1 MNDDDMT
8 DDSTNV
14 TSPHVSN
21 IARCG
26 DSTEITDTYSH
37 SQQIMFKREQD
48 CGRKYQRTESVFKP

>member
-1 MNDDDMT
+1 MT
-8 DDSTNV
+8 DDATNV